1 MGKGQSSKDGLHH
14 MLVKPALIFHMQA
27 TLSLSLASTGTSNFD
42 LSWLDGLP
50 AADDSKLHDGLS
62 SAFTF
67 VNQRVVIAEVFEW
80 QGRYKEAIRCVHFH
94 AHSCITIRSHP
105 LPAVQLQLRSSRN
118 TRLLQLHCVVESAR
132 RPGSRPMSRCTGGAC
147 PFSVGIRCS
156 HRAGE
161 AWTFSAVRGA
171 INPRQGACRPRE
183 PRRWEWEWEW
193 AALGRTRGKAAAS

>member
-14 MLVKPALIFHMQA
+14 LFLKPALISHMQA

-50 AADDSKLHDGLS
+50 AADDSKLHDCLS
-62 SAFTF
+62 STFTF

-94 AHSCITIRSHP
+94 AHSYTIIRSHP

-118 TRLLQLHCVVESAR
+118 TRLLQLHRVVESAR

-147 PFSVGIRCS
+147 PLGVGIRCS

-183 PRRWEWEWEW
+183 PRRWEWEW
-193 AALGRTRGKAAAS
+193 AALGRTRREAAAG

>member
-1 MGKGQSSKDGLHH
+1 
-14 MLVKPALIFHMQA
+14 MQA

-50 AADDSKLHDGLS
+50 AADDKKLHDCFIGS
-62 SAFTF
+62 QSF

-94 AHSCITIRSHP
+94 AHSYIIIRSHP
-105 LPAVQLQLRSSRN
+105 LPDVRMQLRSSRN
-118 TRLLQLHCVVESAR
+118 TRLLQLHRVVESAR

-147 PFSVGIRCS
+147 PLGVGIRCS

-161 AWTFSAVRGA
+161 ARTFSAVRGA

-183 PRRWEWEWEW
+183 PMRWEW
-193 AALGRTRGKAAAS
+193 G